1 MGNHEAHVSIHF
13 INLAKDNGVVLFTI
27 PPHCSHKLQ
36 PLDKA
41 VFGPLKHFYND
52 ACRAWL
58 VTHPGKRIT
67 IHNVAE
73 LVGKAYHL
81 AIYAKNILPGFSS
94 TGIFPYSNAYTDA
107 DFNAANVTDLPSAC
121 AADTSAT
128 EHAIAANCAESK
140 LERFC
145 LQHN

>member
-58 VTHPGKRIT
+58 MTHPGKRIT
-67 IHNVAE
+67 INNIAK
-73 LVGKAYHL
+73 LVGKAYPL
-81 AIYAKNILPGFSS
+81 AICAKNILSGFSS
-94 TGIFPYSNAYTDA
+94 TDIFPYNNNAYTDA
-107 DFNAANVTDLPSAC
+107 DFIAVNVTDLPSAC
-121 AADTSAT
+121 DTSAT